1 MKKYKV
7 IYLCYDFENEPPY
20 FDEGPLE
27 FPSREKAEISMLHSV
42 IDELTGLNGIMED
55 GNFPERSF
63 IATMED
69 EEYDVVI
76 NCWDGPDYRP
86 VTCYKAA
93 SIPELLEFFNAKLRK
108 TYGLNIT
115 VQLHA
120 YEEDD
125 GSIWFYYTSA
135 KYGDSDA
142 YPTASEAYH
151 EADDY
156 LRGVGELW

>member
-1 MKKYKV
+1 MARFKV
-7 IYLCYDFENEPPY
+7 IQLCYDFEDKPPY
-20 FDEGPLE
+20 FDEG
-27 FPSREKAEISMLHSV
+27 SWTHATREKAEISMLRSV
-42 IDELTGLNGIMED
+42 IDELACLNGIMED

-69 EEYDVVI
+69 EEYDVVV
-76 NCWDGPDYRP
+76 NAWDGPDYRP
-86 VTCYKAA
+86 VTCYKVL
-93 SIPELLEFFNAKLRK
+93 SVTDLLRFFNAKLRNK
-108 TYGLNIT
+108 YGQKIT
-115 VQLHA
+115 VKLHS